1 MVRERPEGVFVVDK
15 AVCPCTVC
23 LLPSQG
29 TSFKFAD
36 LAPHYISGSAVCYT
50 HEDVAIK
57 SSVPF
62 HFRATKIPFMKSFSR
77 AVCLVCG
84 CHQQTGSTISFI
96 GHTDDGSINFFLAGH
111 LSNALFSITTCKF
124 GPLWS
129 SHLGGVWSNTTGFIG
144 YIQRGV
150 NLFELSWEKVSALLQ
165 PATAGHARLVL
176 SKQLEQIYTSL
187 YVQGGWGGW
196 PTGNGNKVSNS
207 QACCL
212 AQMCLASA

>member
-1 MVRERPEGVFVVDK
+1 MLLTSFFLILTWEGGVPGGGFACVPDDFSFGDGNVAVDAADEVVDVVAVDAGLGFGFVRGGAEEVAWKKETGTMARERPEGVFVVGK

-129 SHLGGVWSNTTGFIG
+129 SHLGGV
-144 YIQRGV
+144 
-150 NLFELSWEKVSALLQ
+150 
-165 PATAGHARLVL
+165 
-176 SKQLEQIYTSL
+176 
-187 YVQGGWGGW
+187 
-196 PTGNGNKVSNS
+196 
-207 QACCL
+207 
-212 AQMCLASA
+212 